1 MLEPAMIDSYIEV
14 LESELLLATGCTEP
28 IALAYAAA
36 CLRKTLG
43 QLPER
48 ILIEVSGNIIK
59 NVKSVIVPN
68 TGKQKGI
75 RAAVAAGIVAGDP
88 EAKLQVISS
97 VPVEAHSAIAGYVAD
112 TPMEIV
118 CMDTPFQLDMRLT
131 GYYGEHTALVRI
143 AKSHANVVLMEKDG
157 QILMKKELTAQD
169 DDGEMDKRFM
179 SVAGILEFAETVDL
193 SRVSALLDRQ
203 IEFNSAIAEA
213 GLQED
218 WGANIGSILLKEYPA
233 DIKTEAKAWA
243 AAGSD
248 ARMSGCERPVVIVSG
263 SGNQGMTASLPVIR
277 YARHLGVSR
286 EKLYQALLISDLVTI
301 HQKSGIGRLSA
312 YCGAVSAG
320 VGAGAGIAY
329 LLDGSYRAIA
339 HTIVNAVAIL
349 SGTICDGAKPSCAAK
364 IAASVD
370 AGILGYQM
378 YCNEQQFRGGDGI
391 VTKGVDDTIANIG
404 VLAKQGMQ
412 ETDRVILEIMTT
424 RCS

>member
-1 MLEPAMIDSYIEV
+1 MLNPATVDAYIEV

-28 IALAYAAA
+28 IAIAYAAA
-36 CLRKTLG
+36 LLRKTLG

-48 ILIEVSGNIIK
+48 VKIEVSGNIIK

-68 TGKQKGI
+68 TGRQKGI

-88 EAKLQVISS
+88 EAKLQVISA
-97 VPVEAHSAIAGYVAD
+97 VPAGIHSEIAAYAKD
-112 TPMEIV
+112 TPMEII
-118 CMDTPFQLDMRLT
+118 CMETPFQLDILLT
-131 GYYGEHTALVRI
+131 GYAGDHSAVVRI
-143 AKSHANVVLMEKDG
+143 AKAHSNVVHAER
-157 QILMKKELTAQD
+157 
-169 DDGEMDKRFM
+169 DGEVFWHKDLQVGENDGDIDKSFM

-193 SRVSALLDRQ
+193 SRVAELLDRQ
-203 IEFNSAIAEA
+203 INFNIAIAED
-213 GLQED
+213 GLKGD
-218 WGANIGSILLKEYPA
+218 WGANIGSVLLKEHPA

-263 SGNQGMTASLPVIR
+263 SGNQGMTASIPVIR
-277 YARHLGVSR
+277 YAYHLGVSR
-286 EKLYQALLISDLVTI
+286 EKLYQALLISNLVTI

-329 LLDGSYRAIA
+329 LLDGSYHAIA

-378 YCNEQQFRGGDGI
+378 YCNNQQFRGGDGI

-412 ETDRVILEIMTT
+412 ETDKVILEIMTT